1 MSPEGIWGAM
11 SNNLVP
17 RQYAEEIDRKVAG
30 QQEINRISDQDDSWD
45 TNN

>member
-11 SNNLVP
+11 SNNWVP
-17 RQYAEEIDRKVAG
+17 RQYAEETDRKLVG
-30 QQEINRISDQDDSWD
+30 QQKISRISDQDDSWD

>member
-1 MSPEGIWGAM
+1 M

-17 RQYAEEIDRKVAG
+17 RQYAEIDRKLAG

-45 TNN
+45 INN